1 MSAPVFDNVYSRVLD
16 RVSRRDMTK
25 PGVLRGPAAH
35 SAILAAA
42 RDLLSRDQ
50 PDFPGMEAIAAA
62 AGVTRMTIY
71 NHFTSRA
78 ALIDAV
84 LSDVVGR
91 AEMDRLVD
99 RGAALPARDALVA
112 AIDTT
117 ARFWNAER
125 PLLKRLF
132 LPSPEE
138 PAVTATLRRREGWR
152 YQQFHIILGRLLP
165 APARE
170 GLTATT
176 GAVVA
181 LTSFPTY
188 EQIITYAADAATA
201 RTTMLRAAL
210 TALPQDPGD
219 SS

>member
-1 MSAPVFDNVYSRVLD
+1 
-16 RVSRRDMTK
+16 MTK
-25 PGVLRGPAAH
+25 LGVLRGPAAH
-35 SAILAAA
+35 TAILAAA

-50 PDFPGMEAIAAA
+50 PDFPGMEAIAAT

-84 LSDVVGR
+84 LTDVVAR

-99 RGAALPARDALVA
+99 RGATLPAHDALVA

-117 ARFWNAER
+117 ACFWSKER
-125 PLLKRLF
+125 PLLRRLF

-138 PAVTATLRRREGWR
+138 PAVTATLKRREGWR
-152 YQQFHIILGRLLP
+152 YQQFYSILGRLIP
-165 APARE
+165 TAARE
-170 GLTATT
+170 DLTATT

-210 TALPQDPGD
+210 TALPLDVSD
-219 SS
+219 LA